1 MNENTYIM
9 TKNGEL
15 YHYGVKGMKWGV
27 RKAEYKSMSR
37 SQKRDVK
44 RKYKQNRIDQ
54 KAEKRVD
61 KYGISV
67 ANAISRGKGAV
78 KTALTGSLGT
88 TSLFAASKL
97 YATTNVLGGMSAATI
112 GSHAATL
119 ATYATMTGI
128 ATIPVAALGAYGLY
142 RAGKSIANTGKET
155 SANERANINRS

>member
-61 KYGISV
+61 KHGIGV

-88 TSLFAASKL
+88 ASLFAASKL
-97 YATTNVLGGMSAATI
+97 YVTTNALGLMPTAT
-112 GSHAATL
+112 A
-119 ATYATMTGI
+119 ATYATLTGI
-128 ATIPVAALGAYGLY
+128 GTIPMAALGAYGLY

-155 SANERANINRS
+155 SANERVHANNS